1 MSAHPAFR
9 VIELSDFN
17 QVITGIDITA
27 FVNGRENWNHD
38 SEKIDW
44 NTTHSFL
51 KLRIYRKKR
60 FEVPR
65 KFGYYVKNGPEGRKF

>member
-27 FVNGRENWNHD
+27 FVYDRENWNHD
-38 SEKIDW
+38 SEKLIG
-44 NTTHSFL
+44 TQH
-51 KLRIYRKKR
+51 IR
-60 FEVPR
+60 F
-65 KFGYYVKNGPEGRKF
+65 